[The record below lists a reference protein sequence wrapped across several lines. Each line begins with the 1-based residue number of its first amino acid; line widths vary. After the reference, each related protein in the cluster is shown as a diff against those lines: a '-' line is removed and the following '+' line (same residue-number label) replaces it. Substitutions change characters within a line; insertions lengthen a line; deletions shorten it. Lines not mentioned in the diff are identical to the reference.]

1 MNPNERSGTGEPAAS
16 VLGQLGVLLL
26 DAGFSVTDVR
36 VALHRAAQSS
46 GIVDLSYSVFP
57 DLVIVS
63 NARSGAGTVVL
74 PRVAELTFRQA
85 ARANLLTQKLES
97 GDVLLGD
104 IPEHIAWIREM
115 PRSHASLYWTLG
127 SALVGGGLAVLFRC
141 PWWAILSSIVVGA
154 SVGLVTT
161 HLNRRSA
168 TASIVPFVGAF
179 ASTTV
184 VGVLAELFGFGHV
197 PLYAVC
203 APVAILVPG
212 ALITNALLELTA
224 QDVVTGS
231 ARLSFGPIQL
241 GFMIAGIAAGA
252 SITGL
257 ALDPGSA
264 ALVGQVARVST
275 TNPGGKRFR
284 HSGSRGSVLRS
295 SRPGGAFVR
304 LGAPTD
310 TRQCRRH
317 DLHLRRPH
325 NADAF
330 HREHFRDW
338 GDSGGA
344 LHRRQRIRAVFTR
357 RSRACVL
364 PTSVPAACSWNSGT
378 RRVDDV
384 RYRRALERAKDVR
397 KSVHRHQGWCDARR
411 DRLAVSGKEQVIVYR
426 TRHRGRSAGGC
437 RVARARGGWLSFGRV
452 GSRPDGAA
460 RPRARAKA
468 PSTTLSG
475 AYRST
480 TPTRRQHDYG
490 SALDLGTRCWPAS
503 SVVAHPN
510 RRHGSTGT
518 APRSCAECPRPA
530 APGASA
536 DYVPYGSSAA
546 DGVVGAPVRPTI
558 GRAG

>member
-1 MNPNERSGTGEPAAS
+1 MNPNEPSGTGEPAAS

-46 GIVDLSYSVFP
+46 GIVGLSYSVFP

-85 ARANLLTQKLES
+85 ARANLLSQKLES

-168 TASIVPFVGAF
+168 TASIVPFVSAF

-231 ARLSFGPIQL
+231 ARLSFGLIQL

-264 ALVGQVARVST
+264 ALVGQVARVSA
-275 TNPGGKRFR
+275 TNPGWQAIPPLWFSWIGVAILAAGVGLAFG
-284 HSGSRGSVLRS
+284 SGRKLILVSV
-295 SRPGGAFVR
+295 
-304 LGAPTD
+304 
-310 TRQCRRH
+310 
-317 DLHLRRPH
+317 
-325 NADAF
+325 
-330 HREHFRDW
+330 
-338 GDSGGA
+338 
-344 LHRRQRIRAVFTR
+344 AVMTCTYAVLITLTPFT
-357 RSRACVL
+357 
-364 PTSVPAACSWNSGT
+364 
-378 RRVDDV
+378 
-384 RYRRALERAKDVR
+384 
-397 KSVHRHQGWCDARR
+397 
-411 DRLAVSGKEQVIVYR
+411 
-426 TRHRGRSAGGC
+426 
-437 RVARARGGWLSFGRV
+437 
-452 GSRPDGAA
+452 
-460 RPRARAKA
+460 
-468 PSTTLSG
+468 
-475 AYRST
+475 
-480 TPTRRQHDYG
+480 
-490 SALDLGTRCWPAS
+490 
-503 SVVAHPN
+503 
-510 RRHGSTGT
+510 GSTFATGAT
-518 APRSCAECPRPA
+518 AAVLFI
-530 APGASA
+530 GASA
-536 DYVPYGSSAA
+536 LEQFLLAVPAPVSFQPAFLLLVPGTVGLVALTTFDTDALLSALKTFA
-546 DGVVGAPVRPTI
+546 SLCIGIKVGAMLAEIALPS
-558 GRAG
+558 AGKNR

>member
-1 MNPNERSGTGEPAAS
+1 MAVSRLRTCGWRS
-16 VLGQLGVLLL
+16 
-26 DAGFSVTDVR
+26 
-36 VALHRAAQSS
+36 RAAQSS
-46 GIVDLSYSVFP
+46 GIVGLSYSVFP

-63 NARSGAGTVVL
+63 NARSGTGTVVL

-85 ARANLLTQKLES
+85 ARAHLLTQKLES

-168 TASIVPFVGAF
+168 TASIVPFVSAF

-231 ARLSFGPIQL
+231 ARLSFGLIQL

-264 ALVGQVARVST
+264 ALVGQVARVSA
-275 TNPGGKRFR
+275 TNPGGKRFATLVLVDR
-284 HSGSRGSVLRS
+284 CCDPRGR
-295 SRPGGAFVR
+295 GGACVR
-304 LGAPTD
+304 LGAQTD

-317 DLHLRRPH
+317 DLHLRCPH

-330 HREHFRDW
+330 HRKHFRDW

-344 LHRRQRIRAVFTR
+344 LHRRQRIRAVSTR
-357 RSRACVL
+357 HSRACVL
-364 PTSVPAACSWNSGT
+364 QPALLCCLF
-378 RRVDDV
+378 
-384 RYRRALERAKDVR
+384 LEQWD
-397 KSVHRHQGWCDARR
+397 S
-411 DRLAVSGKEQVIVYR
+411 
-426 TRHRGRSAGGC
+426 
-437 RVARARGGWLSFGRV
+437 
-452 GSRPDGAA
+452 SR
-460 RPRARAKA
+460 
-468 PSTTLSG
+468 
-475 AYRST
+475 
-480 TPTRRQHDYG
+480 
-490 SALDLGTRCWPAS
+490 
-503 SVVAHPN
+503 
-510 RRHGSTGT
+510 
-518 APRSCAECPRPA
+518 
-530 APGASA
+530 
-536 DYVPYGSSAA
+536 
-546 DGVVGAPVRPTI
+546 
-558 GRAG
+558 

>member
-1 MNPNERSGTGEPAAS
+1 MNPNEPSGTGEPAAS
-16 VLGQLGVLLL
+16 VVLGQLGVLLL

-46 GIVDLSYSVFP
+46 GIVGLSYSVFP

-63 NARSGAGTVVL
+63 NARSGRWAGTVVL

-85 ARANLLTQKLES
+85 ARANLLSQKLES

-141 PWWAILSSIVVGA
+141 PWWAILSSIVVGV

-168 TASIVPFVGAF
+168 TASIVPFVSAF

-231 ARLSFGPIQL
+231 ARLSFGLIQL

-264 ALVGQVARVST
+264 ALVGQVARVSA
-275 TNPGGKRFR
+275 TNPGWQAIPPLWFSWIGVAILAAGVGLAFG
-284 HSGSRGSVLRS
+284 SGRKLILVSVAVMTCTYAVLITLTPFTGSTFATGATAAVLFI
-295 SRPGGAFVR
+295 GA
-304 LGAPTD
+304 
-310 TRQCRRH
+310 
-317 DLHLRRPH
+317 
-325 NADAF
+325 
-330 HREHFRDW
+330 
-338 GDSGGA
+338 SA
-344 LHRRQRIRAVFTR
+344 LEQFLLA
-357 RSRACVL
+357 
-364 PTSVPAACSWNSGT
+364 VPAPVSFQPAFLLLVPGT
-378 RRVDDV
+378 VGLVALTTFDTEGL
-384 RYRRALERAKDVR
+384 LERAQDVR
-397 KSVHRHQGWCDARR
+397 KVCASAS
-411 DRLAVSGKEQVIVYR
+411 RLV
-426 TRHRGRSAGGC
+426 
-437 RVARARGGWLSFGRV
+437 
-452 GSRPDGAA
+452 
-460 RPRARAKA
+460 
-468 PSTTLSG
+468 
-475 AYRST
+475 
-480 TPTRRQHDYG
+480 
-490 SALDLGTRCWPAS
+490 RCS
-503 SVVAHPN
+503 
-510 RRHGSTGT
+510 
-518 APRSCAECPRPA
+518 PRSPCRQRERT
-530 APGASA
+530 G
-536 DYVPYGSSAA
+536 D
-546 DGVVGAPVRPTI
+546 R
-558 GRAG
+558 

>member
-1 MNPNERSGTGEPAAS
+1 MNPNEPSGTGEPAAS

-46 GIVDLSYSVFP
+46 GIVGLSYSVFP

-85 ARANLLTQKLES
+85 ARANLLSQKLES

-168 TASIVPFVGAF
+168 TASIVPFVSAF

-231 ARLSFGPIQL
+231 ARLSFGLIQL

-264 ALVGQVARVST
+264 ALVGQVARVSA
-275 TNPGGKRFR
+275 TNRGWQAIPPLWFSWIGVAILAAGVGLAFG
-284 HSGSRGSVLRS
+284 SGRKLILVSV
-295 SRPGGAFVR
+295 
-304 LGAPTD
+304 
-310 TRQCRRH
+310 
-317 DLHLRRPH
+317 
-325 NADAF
+325 
-330 HREHFRDW
+330 
-338 GDSGGA
+338 
-344 LHRRQRIRAVFTR
+344 AVMTCTYAVLITLTPFT
-357 RSRACVL
+357 
-364 PTSVPAACSWNSGT
+364 
-378 RRVDDV
+378 
-384 RYRRALERAKDVR
+384 
-397 KSVHRHQGWCDARR
+397 
-411 DRLAVSGKEQVIVYR
+411 
-426 TRHRGRSAGGC
+426 
-437 RVARARGGWLSFGRV
+437 
-452 GSRPDGAA
+452 
-460 RPRARAKA
+460 
-468 PSTTLSG
+468 
-475 AYRST
+475 
-480 TPTRRQHDYG
+480 
-490 SALDLGTRCWPAS
+490 
-503 SVVAHPN
+503 
-510 RRHGSTGT
+510 GSTFATGAT
-518 APRSCAECPRPA
+518 AAVLFI
-530 APGASA
+530 GASA
-536 DYVPYGSSAA
+536 LEQFLLAVPAPVSFQPAFLLLVPGTVGLVALTTFDTEALLSALKTFA
-546 DGVVGAPVRPTI
+546 SLCIGIKVGAMLAEIALPS
-558 GRAG
+558 AGKNR

>member
-97 GDVLLGD
+97 GDVSLGD
-104 IPEHIAWIREM
+104 IPEHIAWIRET

-231 ARLSFGPIQL
+231 ARLSFGLIQL

-275 TNPGGKRFR
+275 TNPGWQAIPPLWFSWIGVAILAAGVGLAFG
-284 HSGSRGSVLRS
+284 SGRKLILVSVAVMTCTYAVLITLTPFTGSTFATGATAAVLFIGASVLEQFLL
-295 SRPGGAFVR
+295 A
-304 LGAPTD
+304 
-310 TRQCRRH
+310 
-317 DLHLRRPH
+317 
-325 NADAF
+325 
-330 HREHFRDW
+330 
-338 GDSGGA
+338 
-344 LHRRQRIRAVFTR
+344 
-357 RSRACVL
+357 
-364 PTSVPAACSWNSGT
+364 VPAPVSFQPAFLLLVPGT
-378 RRVDDV
+378 VGLV
-384 RYRRALERAKDVR
+384 ALTTFDT
-397 KSVHRHQGWCDARR
+397 DALLSALKTFASLCIGIKVGAM
-411 DRLAVSGKEQVIVYR
+411 LAEIALP
-426 TRHRGRSAGGC
+426 SAG
-437 RVARARGGWLSFGRV
+437 
-452 GSRPDGAA
+452 
-460 RPRARAKA
+460 K
-468 PSTTLSG
+468 
-475 AYRST
+475 
-480 TPTRRQHDYG
+480 
-490 SALDLGTRCWPAS
+490 
-503 SVVAHPN
+503 N
-510 RRHGSTGT
+510 R
-518 APRSCAECPRPA
+518 
-530 APGASA
+530 
-536 DYVPYGSSAA
+536 
-546 DGVVGAPVRPTI
+546 
-558 GRAG
+558 

>member
-1 MNPNERSGTGEPAAS
+1 MNPNEPSGTGEPAAS

-46 GIVDLSYSVFP
+46 GIVGLSYSVFP

-85 ARANLLTQKLES
+85 ARANLLSQKLES

-168 TASIVPFVGAF
+168 TASIVPFVSAF

-231 ARLSFGPIQL
+231 ARLSFGLIQL

-264 ALVGQVARVST
+264 ALVGQVARVSA
-275 TNPGGKRFR
+275 TNPGWQAIPPLWFSWIGVAILAAGVGLAFG
-284 HSGSRGSVLRS
+284 SGRKLILVSV
-295 SRPGGAFVR
+295 
-304 LGAPTD
+304 
-310 TRQCRRH
+310 
-317 DLHLRRPH
+317 
-325 NADAF
+325 
-330 HREHFRDW
+330 
-338 GDSGGA
+338 
-344 LHRRQRIRAVFTR
+344 AVMTCTYAVLITLTPFT
-357 RSRACVL
+357 
-364 PTSVPAACSWNSGT
+364 
-378 RRVDDV
+378 
-384 RYRRALERAKDVR
+384 
-397 KSVHRHQGWCDARR
+397 
-411 DRLAVSGKEQVIVYR
+411 
-426 TRHRGRSAGGC
+426 
-437 RVARARGGWLSFGRV
+437 
-452 GSRPDGAA
+452 
-460 RPRARAKA
+460 
-468 PSTTLSG
+468 
-475 AYRST
+475 
-480 TPTRRQHDYG
+480 
-490 SALDLGTRCWPAS
+490 
-503 SVVAHPN
+503 
-510 RRHGSTGT
+510 GSTFATGAT
-518 APRSCAECPRPA
+518 AAVLFI
-530 APGASA
+530 GASA
-536 DYVPYGSSAA
+536 LEQFLLAVPAPVSFQPAFLLLVPGTVGLVALTTFDTEALLSALKTFA
-546 DGVVGAPVRPTI
+546 SLCIGIKVGAMLAEIALPS
-558 GRAG
+558 AGKNR